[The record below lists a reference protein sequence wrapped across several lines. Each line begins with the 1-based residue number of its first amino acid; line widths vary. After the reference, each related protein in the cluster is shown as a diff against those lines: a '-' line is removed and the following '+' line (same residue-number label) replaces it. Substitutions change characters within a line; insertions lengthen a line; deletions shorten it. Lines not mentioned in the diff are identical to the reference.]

1 MVYGM
6 AQRHSAALTV
16 DSTPG
21 QGTCVRLAFSP
32 ADAMVVQADE
42 EAPPQVPRGL
52 RILVIDDDPV
62 LRRSL
67 GEILGQEGH
76 TVLVAGG
83 GQEGIAMARA
93 ALAEGHAFSVVFTDL
108 GMPYVDG
115 RMVARALKAMAPRMP
130 VVMLTGWGER
140 LVSEGNVPSDVDL
153 VLSKPPRL
161 RALREALARLC
172 SVVHPAG

>member
-1 MVYGM
+1 D
-6 AQRHSAALTV
+6 SA
-16 DSTPG
+16 PG

-32 ADAMVVQADE
+32 AGAMVVQADE
-42 EAPPQVPRGL
+42 EAPPQVPGGL

-93 ALAEGHAFSVVFTDL
+93 ALAEGNAFSVVFTDL

-130 VVMLTGWGER
+130 VV
-140 LVSEGNVPSDVDL
+140 
-153 VLSKPPRL
+153 
-161 RALREALARLC
+161 
-172 SVVHPAG
+172 